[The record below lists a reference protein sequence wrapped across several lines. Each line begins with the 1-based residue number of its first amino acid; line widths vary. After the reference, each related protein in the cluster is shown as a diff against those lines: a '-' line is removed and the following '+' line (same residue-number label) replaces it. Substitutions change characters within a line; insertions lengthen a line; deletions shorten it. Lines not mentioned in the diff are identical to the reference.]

1 MKKTIFTLGV
11 TMLIAGIMIMGCQ
24 SSTKKLENAQN
35 EVADAYD
42 KLDAAND
49 EYLADVEK
57 YRIETAERIA
67 VNDKSISEF
76 KTRIQ
81 YEKMVAKEDYEKK
94 IAALEQKNSDI
105 KKKMDEYKAD
115 GKENWLIFK
124 KQFNNDMDELIEALK
139 NLTMVKV

>member
-81 YEKMVAKEDYEKK
+81 YEKIVAKEDYEKK